1 MNVDKTKLLTQI
13 ENVLTTSNPI
23 RVHAVGK
30 ALVHL
35 FNRQTEEEQLCET
48 TNRNNGIGFTGAH
61 GEIGTSMAKFYMS
74 RGFLTPKQIDY
85 WQRPVGKLN
94 RPRILMYKKQ
104 LLEEAIKKQTQTQ
117 SL

>member
-1 MNVDKTKLLTQI
+1 MKVDKKKLIEQI
-13 ENVLTTSNPI
+13 EAVLTSKEPM

-35 FNRQTEEEQLCET
+35 FNRQTREEQIYET

-61 GEIGTSMAKFYMS
+61 GEIGTSMAKFYMK

-85 WQRPVGKLN
+85 WQRPIGKKN
-94 RPRILMYKKQ
+94 RPRIMMYKKQ
-104 LLEEAIKKQTQTQ
+104 LLEEAIKKQTQNQ
-117 SL
+117 S